1 MASKTPLEQTY
12 ADKPFELIPRWLW
25 SMGVGLILI
34 IGGIWLIW
42 SRTPLGSSWGTNK
55 SETISA
61 ESAPSVG
68 QPAPDFELKNLAGE
82 AIRLSDFKGKSVIVN
97 FWATWCAPCRAEF
110 PELQAAAVENSDK
123 LVIIGVNLTTN
134 DTPTQVPAFVAEFGI
149 TFPIVLDETGE
160 VSKMYQVMGL
170 PTSVLIDQEGIIKDM
185 HLGPINKA
193 YIEAKLSE
201 FNKK

>member
-12 ADKPFELIPRWLW
+12 ADKSFELIPRWLW

-34 IGGIWLIW
+34 LGGLWLIW
-42 SRTPLGSSWGTNK
+42 TRTPLGSSWDANKRGT
-55 SETISA
+55 TSA
-61 ESAPSVG
+61 ESAPIAG
-68 QPAPDFELKNLAGE
+68 QAAPDFELKNLAGE
-82 AIRLSDFKGKSVIVN
+82 TIRLSDFKGKSVIVN

-170 PTSVLIDQEGIIKDM
+170 PTSVLIDKEGIIKDM
-185 HLGPINKA
+185 RLGPINTA

>member
-12 ADKPFELIPRWLW
+12 ADKSFELIPRWLW

-34 IGGIWLIW
+34 LGGIWLIW
-42 SRTPLGSSWGTNK
+42 TRTALGSSWDANNSRTT
-55 SETISA
+55 SV
-61 ESAPSVG
+61 ESAPSAG
-68 QPAPDFELKNLAGE
+68 QAAPDFELKNLAGE
-82 AIRLSDFKGKSVIVN
+82 TIRLSDFKGRSVIVN

-123 LVIIGVNLTTN
+123 LVIIEVNLTTN
-134 DTPTQVPAFVAEFGI
+134 DTPTQVPAFVEEFGI

-170 PTSVLIDQEGIIKDM
+170 PTSILIDQEGIIKDM
-185 HLGPINKA
+185 RLGPINKA